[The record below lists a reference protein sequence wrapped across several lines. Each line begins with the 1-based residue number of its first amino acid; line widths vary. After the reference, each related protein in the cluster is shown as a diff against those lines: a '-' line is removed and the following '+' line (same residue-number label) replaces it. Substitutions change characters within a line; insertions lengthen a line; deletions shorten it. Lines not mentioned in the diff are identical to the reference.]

1 MAQAG
6 SLVNARGLAPRASDD
21 LMGITRPDAAGVCGG
36 LRRTSRLP
44 ATDLYR
50 LNPPYGIQ
58 SDFELAEL
66 EADGAVTGAPVT
78 TRLAK

>member
-1 MAQAG
+1 
-6 SLVNARGLAPRASDD
+6 
-21 LMGITRPDAAGVCGG
+21 MGITRPDAARVCGG

-66 EADGAVTGAPVT
+66 EADGAVTGTPVT

>member
-6 SLVNARGLAPRASDD
+6 SLVSARGLAPQASDD
-21 LMGITRPDAAGVCGG
+21 LMGITRPDAARVCGG
-36 LRRTSRLP
+36 LRPTTRLP

-50 LNPPYGIQ
+50 YPPYGIQ

-66 EADGAVTGAPVT
+66 EADGAVTGTPVT

>member
-1 MAQAG
+1 MFAVG
-6 SLVNARGLAPRASDD
+6 YAR
-21 LMGITRPDAAGVCGG
+21 I
-36 LRRTSRLP
+36 SRLP

-50 LNPPYGIQ
+50 LTHGCYGIK

-66 EADGAVTGAPVT
+66 EADGAETGTPVT

>member
-6 SLVNARGLAPRASDD
+6 SMVIAGKACAASVGRFD
-21 LMGITRPDAAGVCGG
+21 GYHQAGCRTCLGG
-36 LRRTSRLP
+36 LRPYKSPAGNRLVP
-44 ATDLYR
+44 A
-50 LNPPYGIQ
+50 NPSYGIQ

-66 EADGAVTGAPVT
+66 EADGAVTGTPVT